1 MSTDIVQYQSTNP
14 GKSGEI
20 SSLLALK
27 LFLAITMPIMGIT
40 FSAWGAI
47 HYWARWRAGR
57 KLGKQDIEHTGRP
70 ETTLL
75 GAGRISLS
83 AKRR

>member
-27 LFLAITMPIMGIT
+27 LFLAITMPIMRIT

-47 HYWARWRAGR
+47 YYWARWRAGR
-57 KLGKQDIEHTGRP
+57 KLVKQDIEHIGRP
-70 ETTLL
+70 EITLL
-75 GAGRISLS
+75 EAGRISLS